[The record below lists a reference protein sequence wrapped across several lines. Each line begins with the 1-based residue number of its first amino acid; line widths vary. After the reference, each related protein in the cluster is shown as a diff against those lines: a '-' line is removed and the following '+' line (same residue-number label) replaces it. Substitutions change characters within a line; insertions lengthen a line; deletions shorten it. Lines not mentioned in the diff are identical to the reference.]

1 MNLLAFLGVFTGR
14 MTEFPIL
21 YDTSTNPYRFINL
34 RPEKWT
40 PFKRSFSVW
49 SIRELK
55 QRRRRRQRE
64 RQKSNWVRLAKQQLW
79 TCIRLFCAFLCL
91 QCTTTT
97 WKCLILRRF
106 MEDVNTT
113 RNNFLFLFLNFSRV
127 LIQLQKNLPT
137 FNKMSE
143 IG

>member
-1 MNLLAFLGVFTGR
+1 MNLLALLGVFTGR
-14 MTEFPIL
+14 NDRI
-21 YDTSTNPYRFINL
+21 PYPL
-34 RPEKWT
+34 RYFNKSLPFHKPQTRKWT

-55 QRRRRRQRE
+55 QRRRRRQRQ

-79 TCIRLFCAFLCL
+79 TCIKLFCAFLCL

-97 WKCLILRRF
+97 WKCLILRLF